1 MRYEVIPNPDARDP
15 ETGKSAGW
23 TIRDNATGF
32 VGVGFLP
39 FSSRGL
45 ARREAA
51 LREALFGAAA
61 IATALP
67 QSFPGEHF
75 SVTRA
80 NDSYFVKV
88 AWEHDRTWPPV
99 QKVIED
105 AMQAT
110 GYDLEVVD
118 RLATVRSR
126 HLHLR
131 PRITP
136 NS

>member
-1 MRYEVIPNPDARDP
+1 MRYEVIPDPDSHNP
-15 ETGKSAGW
+15 ETGKSNGW

-75 SVTRA
+75 SVARA
-80 NDSYFVKV
+80 NDSYFVRV
-88 AWEHDRTWPPV
+88 TWEHDRPWQPV

-105 AMQAT
+105 AMKAT
-110 GYDLEVVD
+110 GYDLQVVD
-118 RLATVRSR
+118 QLATVRLR
-126 HLHLR
+126 GLHLR
-131 PRITP
+131 PRVTP